1 MPAWLWREAF
11 RVGMA
16 PHEHRPWRLSLIGPM
31 VPSLGRACRL
41 VGSDGSVRRG
51 PLQTTDHGASHS
63 ADTVGEIHHHMGVLH
78 AIPHC
83 DRLLLHVSLVLLF
96 HPGIGH
102 QRHRTTWQQSL
113 SLLSHLPN
121 APVVAVTSLSAA
133 DQQHDLAEL
142 PGGCGLAPPLKW
154 YFATIEPSCN
164 LFASHSVGFDA
175 TSDPDHPDYQS
186 NSYWMALMRRCDTL
200 QRSTHTRRMNDDCR

>member
-1 MPAWLWREAF
+1 
-11 RVGMA
+11 
-16 PHEHRPWRLSLIGPM
+16 M

-41 VGSDGSVRRG
+41 IGSDGSVRRG
-51 PLQTTDHGASHS
+51 PLQTTDHDASHS
-63 ADTVGEIHHHMGVLH
+63 ADTVGVLH

-83 DRLLLHVSLVLLF
+83 DRVLHDVSLVLFF

-113 SLLSHLPN
+113 SLLSRLPN
-121 APVVAVTSLSAA
+121 TLVVAVTSLNAA
-133 DQQHDLAEL
+133 DQQRDLAEL
-142 PGGCGLAPPLKW
+142 PGGCGLAPPIKW
-154 YFATIEPSCN
+154 YVTIELSCN
-164 LFASHSVGFDA
+164 LFASHRVGFDA

-200 QRSTHTRRMNDDCR
+200 QRSTHTRAG